1 MSAIDPDAVRARPT
15 VRQYNPADE
24 VYYADDVRG
33 DGWVLFAGTMLAT
46 STLNMIEGIA
56 AVSNSTFFVNDAK
69 FILSDLNTWGWVLIA
84 VAAVQGL
91 TALGVW
97 TRTPGIRWV
106 GVTIAA
112 LNAIAQM
119 FSCRPTRACRWRC
132 SRWESWSSTSS
143 SYTAGARAS
152 PDAMARHRHRSSR
165 LDDVILNAMAFA
177 WVGRGLWRVTR
188 GRAPWHGAPRR

>member
-24 VYYADDVRG
+24 AYYADEVRG
-33 DGWVLFAGTMLAT
+33 DGWVLFAGTMLAMLAM
-46 STLNMIEGIA
+46 LNMIEGIA

-84 VAAVQGL
+84 VAAIQGL

-106 GVTIAA
+106 GVAIAA

-119 FSCRPTRACRWRC
+119 FFMPAYPLLSLALFTLGILVIYGLVVYGGR
-132 SRWESWSSTSS
+132 TS
-143 SYTAGARAS
+143 
-152 PDAMARHRHRSSR
+152 
-165 LDDVILNAMAFA
+165 N
-177 WVGRGLWRVTR
+177 
-188 GRAPWHGAPRR
+188 